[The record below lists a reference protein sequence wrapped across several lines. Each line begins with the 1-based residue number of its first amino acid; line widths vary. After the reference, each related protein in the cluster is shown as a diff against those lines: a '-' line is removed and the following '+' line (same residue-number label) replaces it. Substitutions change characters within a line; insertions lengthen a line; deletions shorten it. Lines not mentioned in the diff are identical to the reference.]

1 MSKAA
6 NKKKEVAWP
15 SLVKV
20 WLERVD
26 YDLETAQAMYKA
38 GRYLYVVFMCQQTIE
53 KNIKAMLAMRGK
65 EIRPI
70 HNLSKL
76 AEDAGVLQELD
87 KETQKF
93 IDMLSHYYLN
103 ARYKETITTLSQT
116 IGKKE
121 AKDYL
126 EKTKNLILWL
136 TQKMKP
142 SK

>member
-1 MSKAA
+1 MSKTT
-6 NKKKEVAWP
+6 KKKDEKNWP
-15 SLVKV
+15 TSVKI

-26 YDLETAQAMYKA
+26 YDLETARAMYKA
-38 GRYLYVVFMCQQTIE
+38 GRYLYVVFMCQQAIE
-53 KNIKAMLAMRGK
+53 KNIKAMLAMQGK

-76 AEDAGVLQELD
+76 AEDASVLQELD
-87 KETQKF
+87 KETQIF

-103 ARYKETITTLSQT
+103 ARYKETISALSQS

-121 AKDYL
+121 AKEYL
-126 EKTKNLILWL
+126 EKAKRLILWL
-136 TQKMKP
+136 TQKMTR

>member
-1 MSKAA
+1 MKIK
-6 NKKKEVAWP
+6 NKTDWP
-15 SLVKV
+15 HAVQI

-26 YDLETAQAMYKA
+26 YDLETARAMYKA
-38 GRYLYVVFMCQQTIE
+38 GRYLYVVFMCQQAIE
-53 KNIKAMLAMRGK
+53 KNIKAMLAMQGK

-76 AEDAGVLQELD
+76 AEDANVLQELD

-103 ARYKETITTLSQT
+103 ARYKETIAALSQT

-121 AKDYL
+121 AKEYL
-126 EKTKNLILWL
+126 EKAKRLTLWL